1 MNAPTPSGSHVMTS
15 TRVNEQGTVVQ
26 NEAGISD
33 EVQIAQQQM
42 AEQRVEMKQLG
53 TIADDMIDRVGEL
66 TKAFHAIDANMAEG
80 TVKVQCDVNSTP
92 AHVQGTS
99 LNVNEPVGHV
109 SSVPVNVID
118 LVSHSSGEQR

>member
-1 MNAPTPSGSHVMTS
+1 
-15 TRVNEQGTVVQ
+15 
-26 NEAGISD
+26 
-33 EVQIAQQQM
+33 
-42 AEQRVEMKQLG
+42 
-53 TIADDMIDRVGEL
+53 MIDRVGEL

-118 LVSHSSGEQR
+118 LVSHSSGEQRQDTAPKAEEKIWVNLNDYKIGE